1 MATQQVTVVAQF
13 RARPGMEDS
22 ARRELKSLV
31 EPTRS
36 EPGCINYDLHQ
47 SADDPAVF
55 LFYENWVS
63 RQALDEHLAKPY
75 LLSLQAKADGLFAQP
90 VELSIYEMIS

>member
-1 MATQQVTVVAQF
+1 MATHQVTVVARF
-13 RARPGMEDS
+13 RTRPGMEDS
-22 ARRELKSLV
+22 ARRELMSLV

-75 LLSLQAKADGLFAQP
+75 LVSLQAKADELFAQP